1 MHRNTWDASLAAACA
16 GAQGKFWEMHDAIF
30 QNQDRW
36 NGEATSRPRPVL
48 ADLAKGVGLDM
59 SKYGACVDAETYRP
73 QIQATLAEA
82 ERRGVNQT
90 PTFVIGD
97 KLVPGAIPYDTFRK
111 LVDDELAKLPA
122 AKPVAADSFKPLGDT
137 AAKKAGAK

>member
-1 MHRNTWDASLAAACA
+1 M
-16 GAQGKFWEMHDAIF
+16 
-30 QNQDRW
+30 
-36 NGEATSRPRPVL
+36 
-48 ADLAKGVGLDM
+48 
-59 SKYGACVDAETYRP
+59 DAETYRP

-111 LVDDELAKLPA
+111 LVDDELAKT
-122 AKPVAADSFKPLGDT
+122 PVRADTGAGFKPLGDT
-137 AAKKAGAK
+137 VATKAGAK